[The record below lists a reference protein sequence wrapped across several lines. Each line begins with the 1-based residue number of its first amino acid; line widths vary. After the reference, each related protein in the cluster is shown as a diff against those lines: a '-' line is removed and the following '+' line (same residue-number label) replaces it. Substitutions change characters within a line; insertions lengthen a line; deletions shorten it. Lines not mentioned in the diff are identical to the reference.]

1 MRLTRV
7 YVDAP
12 VAAGKRV
19 IVEGSAANHIARVLR
34 LRSGDAL
41 TVFDGSGGE
50 FGARIEEFRK
60 EAVVVAVEEH
70 RPLDRESPLPL
81 TLVQGIS
88 RGERMDWIIQ
98 KATELGAS
106 RIVPVFTKR
115 SVVRLDGKQA
125 ERKLQHW
132 RAITVAACEQCG
144 RNRIPDLAAPVDFF
158 DMLAGDSSGHPDS
171 AGRPDSAGHSDSVG
185 ATRLLLS
192 PTGDLR
198 IDDLQ
203 DVGKGIT
210 VLIGPE
216 GGLEEVE
223 QEAAIAAGFKAV
235 RLGPRVLRTETAAIA
250 ALTIIQRYFGDL

>member
-7 YVDAP
+7 YVEAP
-12 VAAGKRV
+12 VATGKRLV
-19 IVEGSAANHIARVLR
+19 VEGSAANHITRVLR
-34 LRSGDAL
+34 LRSGDLL

-60 EAVVVAVEEH
+60 DSVVVTVEEH

-81 TLVQGIS
+81 TLAQGIS
-88 RGERMDWIIQ
+88 RGERMDWVIQ
-98 KATELGAS
+98 KATELGTS
-106 RIVPVFTKR
+106 RIVPLFTKR
-115 SVVRLDGKQA
+115 SMVRLDERQA

-132 RAITVAACEQCG
+132 RAIAIAACEQCG
-144 RNRIPDLAAPVDFF
+144 RNKIPELAAPVDFF
-158 DMLAGDSSGHPDS
+158 DVLPADDS
-171 AGRPDSAGHSDSVG
+171 G
-185 ATRLLLS
+185 AMRLLLS

-198 IDDLQ
+198 IEELAEVGQDLAPG
-203 DVGKGIT
+203 VRKGIT

-223 QEAAIAAGFKAV
+223 QEAALAAGFKAV
-235 RLGPRVLRTETAAIA
+235 QLGPRVLRTETAAIA

>member
-12 VAAGKRV
+12 VTAGKRLV
-19 IVEGSAANHIARVLR
+19 VAGSAANHIARVLR
-34 LRSGDAL
+34 LRSGDSL

-50 FGARIEEFRK
+50 FGARVEEFRK
-60 EAVVVAVEEH
+60 EAVVVSVEEH
-70 RPLDRESPLPL
+70 RTLDRESPLSL
-81 TLVQGIS
+81 TLAQGVS

-115 SVVRLDGKQA
+115 SVVRLDDKQA

-132 RAITVAACEQCG
+132 RAIAVSACEQCG
-144 RNRIPDLAAPVDFF
+144 RNRLPDLVTPVDFF
-158 DMLAGDSSGHPDS
+158 DVLPATFSP
-171 AGRPDSAGHSDSVG
+171 AE
-185 ATRLLLS
+185 TRLLLS

-198 IDDLQ
+198 IDDLKE
-203 DVGKGIT
+203 VGNGIT

-216 GGLEEVE
+216 GGLEDVE
-223 QEAAIAAGFKAV
+223 HEAAIAAGFKAV
-235 RLGPRVLRTETAAIA
+235 RMGPRVLRTETAAIA

>member
-12 VAAGKRV
+12 VATGKRLV
-19 IVEGSAANHIARVLR
+19 VDGSAANHITRVLR

-60 EAVVVAVEEH
+60 DSVVVTVEEH

-81 TLVQGIS
+81 TLAQGIS
-88 RGERMDWIIQ
+88 RGERMDWVIQ
-98 KATELGAS
+98 KATELGTS
-106 RIVPVFTKR
+106 RIVPLFTKR
-115 SVVRLDGKQA
+115 SMVRLDERQA

-132 RAITVAACEQCG
+132 RAIAIAACEQSG
-144 RNRIPDLAAPVDFF
+144 RNKIPELATPIDFF
-158 DMLAGDSSGHPDS
+158 DVLPADGS
-171 AGRPDSAGHSDSVG
+171 G

-198 IDDLQ
+198 IEDLPDVRQ
-203 DVGKGIT
+203 DAAPGERKAIT

-216 GGLEEVE
+216 GGLDDVE
-223 QEAAIAAGFKAV
+223 QEAALAAGFKAV

-250 ALTIIQRYFGDL
+250 ALTIIQHHFGDL

>member
-12 VAAGKRV
+12 VVAGKRLV
-19 IVEGSAANHIARVLR
+19 VSGSAANHIMRVLR

-50 FGARIEEFRK
+50 FGARVEEFRK
-60 EAVVVAVEEH
+60 DAVVVSVEEH
-70 RPLDRESPLPL
+70 RTLDRESPLSL
-81 TLVQGIS
+81 TLAQGVS

-115 SVVRLDGKQA
+115 SVVRLDDKQA

-132 RAITVAACEQCG
+132 RAIAVSACEQCG
-144 RNRIPDLAAPVDFF
+144 RNRLPDVATPVDFF
-158 DMLAGDSSGHPDS
+158 DVLPAGFAPGS
-171 AGRPDSAGHSDSVG
+171 
-185 ATRLLLS
+185 TRLLLS
-192 PTGDLR
+192 PTGDQR
-198 IDDLQ
+198 IDDLE

-216 GGLEEVE
+216 GGLEDVE
-223 QEAAIAAGFKAV
+223 QEAAVAAGFKPV
-235 RLGPRVLRTETAAIA
+235 RMGPRVLRTETAAIA